1 MIDDDFLKEKQNIRE
16 KMLKY
21 SRAVKEGKAYEV
33 YHHKLNESDR
43 ILKNRINHK
52 KKPRFVD
59 FDDEYEIK
67 PKKQSSIYLKEDLIN
82 VKLEEKKPSSIK
94 LFFLKNKNNKKNTI
108 HFKKKEIEHTK
119 ENKLKFSKI
128 IAQSNA
134 YVVCKIQ
141 NFKEKQ
147 RQNKQENKQNQK
159 NKNSY
164 EIEEKAI
171 QEQFLVKK
179 QDYPQQEQ
187 SENYITEDKY
197 ELLDG
202 IKTEEN
208 KNLSLKNLFYAGAIL
223 FFTLLVFLPQ
233 IYIRNQIYYISRD
246 IADLRSQEWILDEEN
261 KELQRQLESIYFQ
274 NQVLDF
280 LD

>member
-21 SRAVKEGKAYEV
+21 SRAVKEGKAHEIRQYE
-33 YHHKLNESDR
+33 LNESDR
-43 ILKNRINHK
+43 ILKNRINYK
-52 KKPRFVD
+52 KRPKFID

-82 VKLEEKKPSSIK
+82 VKLEEKKPFNIK
-94 LFFLKNKNNKKNTI
+94 LNFFKNKKKIVN
-108 HFKKKEIEHTK
+108 FKKKDIEHIK

-128 IAQSNA
+128 VMQSNA
-134 YVVCKIQ
+134 YLACKIQ
-141 NFKEKQ
+141 NLKEKQ
-147 RQNKQENKQNQK
+147 KLKTQIKQESKKKQK
-159 NKNSY
+159 NEKFQKVEE
-164 EIEEKAI
+164 EIVQEKSQVQERDF
-171 QEQFLVKK
+171 QEQN
-179 QDYPQQEQ
+179 
-187 SENYITEDKY
+187 ENYIIEDKY
-197 ELLDG
+197 ELLDN

-208 KNLSLKNLFYAGAIL
+208 KNLSLKNLLYAGIIL
-223 FFTLLVFLPQ
+223 FFTLLIFLPQ

-261 KELQRQLESIYFQ
+261 KELQRQLEAIYFQ

>member
-21 SRAVKEGKAYEV
+21 SRAVKEGKAHEIRQYE
-33 YHHKLNESDR
+33 LNESDR
-43 ILKNRINHK
+43 ILKNRINYK
-52 KKPRFVD
+52 KRPKFID

-82 VKLEEKKPSSIK
+82 VKLEEKKPFNIK
-94 LFFLKNKNNKKNTI
+94 LNFFKNKKKIVN
-108 HFKKKEIEHTK
+108 FKKKDIEHIK

-128 IAQSNA
+128 IMQSNA
-134 YVVCKIQ
+134 YLVCKIQ
-141 NFKEKQ
+141 NLKEKQ
-147 RQNKQENKQNQK
+147 KLKTQIKQESKKKQK
-159 NKNSY
+159 NEKFQKAEE
-164 EIEEKAI
+164 EIVQEKSQVQERDF
-171 QEQFLVKK
+171 QEQN
-179 QDYPQQEQ
+179 
-187 SENYITEDKY
+187 ENYIIEDKY
-197 ELLDG
+197 ELLNN

-208 KNLSLKNLFYAGAIL
+208 KNLSLKNLLYAGIIL
-223 FFTLLVFLPQ
+223 FFTLLIFLPQ

-261 KELQRQLESIYFQ
+261 KELQRQLEAIYFQ

>member
-1 MIDDDFLKEKQNIRE
+1 MVDDDFLKEKQNIRE

-21 SRAVKEGKAYEV
+21 SRAVKEGKAHEIRQYE
-33 YHHKLNESDR
+33 LNESDR
-43 ILKNRINHK
+43 ILKNRINYK
-52 KKPRFVD
+52 KRPKFID

-82 VKLEEKKPSSIK
+82 VKLEEKKPFNIK
-94 LFFLKNKNNKKNTI
+94 LNFFKNKKKIVN
-108 HFKKKEIEHTK
+108 FKKKDIEHIK

-128 IAQSNA
+128 IMQSNA
-134 YVVCKIQ
+134 YLACKIQ
-141 NFKEKQ
+141 NLKEKQ
-147 RQNKQENKQNQK
+147 KLKTQIKQESKKKQK
-159 NKNSY
+159 NENFQKVEE
-164 EIEEKAI
+164 EIVQEKSQVQERDF
-171 QEQFLVKK
+171 QEQN
-179 QDYPQQEQ
+179 
-187 SENYITEDKY
+187 ENYIIEDKY
-197 ELLDG
+197 ELLDN

-208 KNLSLKNLFYAGAIL
+208 KNLSLKNLLYAGIIL
-223 FFTLLVFLPQ
+223 FFTLLIFLPQ

-261 KELQRQLESIYFQ
+261 KELQRQLEAIYFQ

>member
-21 SRAVKEGKAYEV
+21 SRAVKEGKAHEICQYE
-33 YHHKLNESDR
+33 LNESDR
-43 ILKNRINHK
+43 ILKNRINCK
-52 KKPRFVD
+52 KRPKFID

-82 VKLEEKKPSSIK
+82 VKLEEKKPFNIK
-94 LFFLKNKNNKKNTI
+94 LNFFKNKKKIVN
-108 HFKKKEIEHTK
+108 FKKKDIEHIK

-128 IAQSNA
+128 IMQSNA
-134 YVVCKIQ
+134 YLACKIQ
-141 NFKEKQ
+141 NLKEKQ
-147 RQNKQENKQNQK
+147 KLKTQIKQESKKKQK
-159 NKNSY
+159 NENFQKVEE
-164 EIEEKAI
+164 EIVQEKSQVQERDF
-171 QEQFLVKK
+171 QEQN
-179 QDYPQQEQ
+179 
-187 SENYITEDKY
+187 ENYIIEDKY
-197 ELLDG
+197 ELLDN

-208 KNLSLKNLFYAGAIL
+208 KNLSLKNLLYAGIIL
-223 FFTLLVFLPQ
+223 FFTLLIFLPQ

-261 KELQRQLESIYFQ
+261 KELQRQLEAIYFQ

>member
-21 SRAVKEGKAYEV
+21 SRAVKEGKAHEIRQYE
-33 YHHKLNESDR
+33 LNESDR
-43 ILKNRINHK
+43 ILKNRINYK
-52 KKPRFVD
+52 KRPKFID

-82 VKLEEKKPSSIK
+82 VKLEEKKPFNIK
-94 LFFLKNKNNKKNTI
+94 LNFFKNKKKIVN
-108 HFKKKEIEHTK
+108 FKKKDIEHIK

-128 IAQSNA
+128 VMQSNA
-134 YVVCKIQ
+134 YLACKIQ
-141 NFKEKQ
+141 NLKEKQ
-147 RQNKQENKQNQK
+147 KLKTQIKQESKKKQK
-159 NKNSY
+159 NENFQKVEE
-164 EIEEKAI
+164 EIVQEKSQVQERDF
-171 QEQFLVKK
+171 QEQN
-179 QDYPQQEQ
+179 
-187 SENYITEDKY
+187 ENYIIEDKY
-197 ELLDG
+197 ELLDN

-208 KNLSLKNLFYAGAIL
+208 KNLSLKNLLYAGIIL
-223 FFTLLVFLPQ
+223 FFTLLIFLPQ

-261 KELQRQLESIYFQ
+261 KELQRQLEAIYFQ

>member
-21 SRAVKEGKAYEV
+21 SRAVKEGKAHEICQYE
-33 YHHKLNESDR
+33 LNESDR
-43 ILKNRINHK
+43 ILKNRINYK
-52 KKPRFVD
+52 KRTKFID

-82 VKLEEKKPSSIK
+82 VKLEEKKPFNIK
-94 LFFLKNKNNKKNTI
+94 LNFFKNKKKIVN
-108 HFKKKEIEHTK
+108 FKKKDIEHIK

-128 IAQSNA
+128 IMQSNA
-134 YVVCKIQ
+134 YLACKIQ
-141 NFKEKQ
+141 NLKEKQ
-147 RQNKQENKQNQK
+147 KLKTQIKQESKKKQK
-159 NKNSY
+159 NENFQKVEE
-164 EIEEKAI
+164 EIVQEKSQVQERDF
-171 QEQFLVKK
+171 QEQN
-179 QDYPQQEQ
+179 
-187 SENYITEDKY
+187 ENYIIEDKY
-197 ELLDG
+197 ELLDN

-208 KNLSLKNLFYAGAIL
+208 KNLSLKNLLYAGIIL
-223 FFTLLVFLPQ
+223 FFTLLIFLPQ

-261 KELQRQLESIYFQ
+261 KELQRQLEAIYFQ

>member
-1 MIDDDFLKEKQNIRE
+1 MVDDDFLKEKQNIRE

-21 SRAVKEGKAYEV
+21 SRAVKEGKAHEIRQYE
-33 YHHKLNESDR
+33 LNESDR
-43 ILKNRINHK
+43 ILKNRINYK
-52 KKPRFVD
+52 KRPKFID

-82 VKLEEKKPSSIK
+82 VKLEEKKPFNIK
-94 LFFLKNKNNKKNTI
+94 LNFFKNKKKIVN
-108 HFKKKEIEHTK
+108 FKKKDIEHIK

-128 IAQSNA
+128 VMQSNA
-134 YVVCKIQ
+134 YLACKIQ
-141 NFKEKQ
+141 NLKEKQ
-147 RQNKQENKQNQK
+147 KLKTQIKQESKKKQK
-159 NKNSY
+159 NENFQKVEE
-164 EIEEKAI
+164 EIVQEKSQVQERDF
-171 QEQFLVKK
+171 QEQN
-179 QDYPQQEQ
+179 
-187 SENYITEDKY
+187 ENYIIEDKY
-197 ELLDG
+197 ELLDN

-208 KNLSLKNLFYAGAIL
+208 KNLSLKNLLYAGIIL
-223 FFTLLVFLPQ
+223 FFTLLIFLPQ

-261 KELQRQLESIYFQ
+261 KELQRQLEAIYFQ